1 MLALLRTLEH
11 PAPGTA
17 DFGLSAADRAVVHE
31 LYGKLESD
39 VARPFFASDLE
50 QVDAHWEQWIE
61 WFRPRVQ
68 ELQQRLVPLLAD
80 PSRSQAVL
88 EALKEGWDEAS
99 SVVDGLSP
107 ALGHTFRES
116 LRSGLAADREL
127 LSRGLEL
134 AGRVPPERWRRRE
147 YASIGFGLAFLLLLE
162 TLERAPEDAD
172 RLRFLVLK
180 LKRMAAVSW
189 AATRALLAEVS
200 SP

>member
-17 DFGLSAADRAVVHE
+17 DFGLSAADRAMVHE
-31 LYGKLESD
+31 LYAKLESD

-68 ELQQRLVPLLAD
+68 ELQQRLVPLLTD

-88 EALKEGWDEAS
+88 AALKEGWDEAS
-99 SVVDGLSP
+99 GVVDGLSP

-127 LSRGLEL
+127 LARGLEL

-162 TLERAPEDAD
+162 TLDRSPADAD